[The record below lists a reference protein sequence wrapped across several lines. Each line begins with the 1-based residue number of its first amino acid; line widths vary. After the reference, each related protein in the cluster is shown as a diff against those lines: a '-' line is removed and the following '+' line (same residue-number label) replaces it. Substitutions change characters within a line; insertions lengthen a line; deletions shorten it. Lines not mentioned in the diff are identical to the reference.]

1 MKEET
6 TLKLLTN
13 LDRTAVERLLEEV
26 RALAQEKGMGD
37 IAALFADPGS
47 ASRADLERSVNEAI
61 QQLRGN
67 DDTQLMSANLEMVLI
82 NLPNLK

>member
-13 LDRTAVERLLEEV
+13 LDRTAVERLLNEV
-26 RALAQEKGMGD
+26 KTLAEQKGMGD
-37 IAALFADPGS
+37 IAALFADVGT
-47 ASRADLERSVNEAI
+47 ASRSDLERNVHDAI
-61 QQLRGN
+61 QQLRGT
-67 DDTQLMSANLEMVLI
+67 DAAKDMSANLEMVLL